1 MTNNWTHHNFRRSQ
15 SVELTGIYGSLDRIQ
30 RMKPQSNSIAGGL
43 LVMIS
48 SGAHIGWGLFNSDLS
63 SMPWAKSENST
74 VISFAIVSWFIG
86 AIVGFCA
93 APLFCETF
101 IKKTIYLISNIMVG
115 IGAILLITLPDNRYA
130 VIFGRFFSGI
140 GHGLAYTAVLQHLA
154 DNSINHRRGLHGATI
169 YLFMFSGIII
179 GNVSLPSMD
188 TTRFVGVV
196 SASITLFSLLLTLVL
211 YKESIVTL
219 IEKGHDE
226 EAINVMVRLRSE
238 SNDTREIR
246 NDFVEM
252 KAMVMEDAIK
262 NTKIFKEGNLTPLI
276 QIVLLRIAF
285 VMSFNLPLNTIRLS
299 MIHNLSSAENS
310 SYRLLIAAVYTIVG
324 LVVLFTI
331 DNGRRPHFLTSAGG
345 ASLLLII
352 QGVLFAFVDDI
363 YNSISLALLI
373 IYQIFCGI
381 GLGLTSDVYS
391 SEAFRS
397 IKRPASIAFT
407 SILENVLQ
415 IMFVI
420 LNEHLK
426 RTTISDI
433 IVLLVCGSVIGLIT
447 TYFYFTLPET
457 NNMSIRQTRDKFL
470 KIN

>member
-1 MTNNWTHHNFRRSQ
+1 MSKHWTHHNFRRSE
-15 SVELTGIYGSLDRIQ
+15 SVELSGIYGTLDRLQ

-43 LVMIS
+43 LVMLS
-48 SGAHIGWGLFNSDLS
+48 SGAHIGWGFFNSNLS
-63 SMPWAKSENST
+63 AMSWAKSENST
-74 VISFAIVSWFIG
+74 VISFTIISWFIG

-93 APLFCETF
+93 APIFCDTF
-101 IKKTIYLISNIMVG
+101 IKKTIYLFSNIMVG
-115 IGAILLITLPDNRYA
+115 IGAILLITLPDYLYA

-140 GHGLAYTAVLQHLA
+140 GHGLAYTAVLIHLA

-169 YLFMFSGIII
+169 YLFIFSGIII
-179 GNVSLPSMD
+179 GNVSFTTMD
-188 TTRFVGVV
+188 STRFVGVV
-196 SASITLFSLLLTLVL
+196 SAAITLFSLLHILLL
-211 YKESIVTL
+211 YKESVVTL

-226 EAINVMVRLRSE
+226 EAINVMVSLRSE

-252 KAMVMEDAIK
+252 KAMVTEDAVK
-262 NTKIFKEGNLTPLI
+262 TTQIFKDGNLTPLI
-276 QIVLLRIAF
+276 QMLLLRIAF

-299 MIHNLSSAENS
+299 MIHNLSAIENS
-310 SYRLLIAAVYTIVG
+310 TYRLLIASVYTIVG

-331 DNGRRPHFLTSAGG
+331 DNGRRPHFLASAGG

-420 LNEHLK
+420 LADNLI
-426 RTTISDI
+426 RTSISDI
-433 IVLLVCGSVIGLIT
+433 IVLLVCGTVIGLIT

-457 NNMSIRQTRDKFL
+457 NNMSIRQTRDTFL

>member
-1 MTNNWTHHNFRRSQ
+1 MANNWTHHNFRRSQ
-15 SVELTGIYGSLDRIQ
+15 SVELSGIYRSLDRLQ
-30 RMKPQSNSIAGGL
+30 RMKPQSNCIAGGL

-48 SGAHIGWGLFNSDLS
+48 SGAHIGWGLFNSNLS
-63 SMPWAKSENST
+63 SMSWAKNENST
-74 VISFAIVSWFIG
+74 VISFTIVSWFIG
-86 AIVGFCA
+86 AIIGFCA
-93 APLFCETF
+93 APLFCDTF
-101 IKKTIYLISNIMVG
+101 IKKTIYLFSNFMVG
-115 IGAILLITLPDNRYA
+115 IGAILLITLPDYLYA

-140 GHGLAYTAVLQHLA
+140 GHGLAYTAVLIHLA
-154 DNSINHRRGLHGATI
+154 DNSINHRRGLNGATI
-169 YLFMFSGIII
+169 YLFMFIGIVI
-179 GNVSLPSMD
+179 GNVSFPTMD
-188 TTRFVGVV
+188 TTCFVGVV
-196 SASITLFSLLLTLVL
+196 SASITLFSLLLILVL
-211 YKESIVTL
+211 YKESVVTL
-219 IEKGHDE
+219 MDKGHDV

-246 NDFVEM
+246 NDFVEL

-262 NTKIFKEGNLTPLI
+262 NTKIFKDGNLTPLI

-299 MIHNLSSAENS
+299 MIQNLSAAENS
-310 SYRLLIAAVYTIVG
+310 SYRLLIASVYTIVG
-324 LVVLFTI
+324 FVVLFTI

-345 ASLLLII
+345 ASIILII

-373 IYQIFCGI
+373 FYQIFCGF

-420 LNEHLK
+420 LADNLK

-433 IVLLVCGSVIGLIT
+433 IVLIICGIVIGLIT